1 MSIRHA
7 KYILNLIAKLY
18 QNKTQQNVYGI
29 AVNIAVLLSFNKR
42 KCLKNNNQK
51 STY

>member
-1 MSIRHA
+1 MSIRHE

-29 AVNIAVLLSFNKR
+29 VVNISF
-42 KCLKNNNQK
+42 L
-51 STY
+51 